1 MSRPPPRLLF
11 PLAPLALA
19 LLAAF
24 ACAPACRATSGA
36 GAADSSKNPARNSA
50 PTAPRVSLSPP
61 GHDTVT
67 VAVEVVSSA
76 EDRQR
81 GLMYRK
87 HLDPD
92 AGMLF
97 LFEQPQQLT
106 FWMHNTLVPLDM
118 IFITSDWKVLGIV
131 ENATP
136 LTDAARSVPGLSQYV
151 LEVNAGFGR
160 RHGFGPGTAVRYVPA
175 SP

>member
-1 MSRPPPRLLF
+1 MLRLSLRPLRPLL
-11 PLAPLALA
+11 LT
-19 LLAAF
+19 LLAVF
-24 ACAPACRATSGA
+24 ACLAACRATSGNA
-36 GAADSSKNPARNSA
+36 AADTSKSPSQ
-50 PTAPRVSLSPP
+50 TAAAASPQVILSPP
-61 GHDTVT
+61 GHDPVT
-67 VAVEVVSSA
+67 VRVEVMQSS
-76 EDRQR
+76 EERQR

-118 IFITSDWKVLGIV
+118 IFITRDWKVLGIV

-136 LTDAARSVPGLSQYV
+136 LTDAPRSVSGLSQYV

-160 RHGFGPGTAVRYVPA
+160 RHGFGPGTSVRYVPA
-175 SP
+175 SS

>member
-1 MSRPPPRLLF
+1 MLRLSFRSGHYVVLLAVCLGVSACKSTSSTSSNSTADTSKKPVQDAPPPG
-11 PLAPLALA
+11 ALA
-19 LLAAF
+19 TL
-24 ACAPACRATSGA
+24 
-36 GAADSSKNPARNSA
+36 SA
-50 PTAPRVSLSPP
+50 P
-61 GHDTVT
+61 GHDPVR
-67 VAVEVVSSA
+67 VRIEVVQSA

-106 FWMHNTLVPLDM
+106 FWMHNTLIPLDM
-118 IFITSDWKVLGIV
+118 LFITTDWKVLGIV

-136 LTDAARSVPGLSQYV
+136 LTDSARSVPGLSQYV
-151 LEVNAGFGR
+151 LEVNAGFAR
-160 RHGFGPGTAVRYVPA
+160 RHGLGPGTSVDYTPA
-175 SP
+175 AM

>member
-1 MSRPPPRLLF
+1 MSRPPLRPNRSLV
-11 PLAPLALA
+11 LA
-19 LLAAF
+19 LLAVF
-24 ACAPACRATSGA
+24 AGAPSCSATSGV
-36 GAADSSKNPARNSA
+36 GAVDSSKSSARTTAQTPAQ
-50 PTAPRVSLSPP
+50 VIVLPP
-61 GHDTVT
+61 GHDPAT

-87 HLDPD
+87 HLEPD

-97 LFEQPQQLT
+97 MFEQPQQLT

-118 IFITSDWKVLGIV
+118 IFITADWKVLGVV

-136 LTDAARSVPGLSQYV
+136 LTDAPRSVAGLSQYV
-151 LEVNAGFGR
+151 LEVNAGYGR
-160 RHGFGPGTAVRYVPA
+160 RHGFGPGTAVHYIPA
-175 SP
+175 TP